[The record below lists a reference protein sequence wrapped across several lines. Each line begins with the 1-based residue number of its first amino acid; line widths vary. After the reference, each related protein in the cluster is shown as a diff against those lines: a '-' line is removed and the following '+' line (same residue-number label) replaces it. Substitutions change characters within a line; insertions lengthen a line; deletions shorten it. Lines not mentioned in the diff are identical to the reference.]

1 MSQTKKNIRT
11 LSDEDLRLWLQKE
24 NQPAFRLKQIKDW
37 IWKKGIRNFREMN
50 NIPSGLIDKMEHDF
64 ELGPVEIHE
73 VQKSSDGTIKAAMR
87 LSDGLV
93 VESVLIPKGKR
104 MTACVS
110 SQVGCPLSCAFC
122 ATAKIKRKRNLTA
135 AEIFDQVVL
144 IDRLAKEHYGTPLT
158 HIVYMGMGEPL
169 LNFKEVV
176 RSIRTITSPEGLNM
190 SPRRITISTAGIAK
204 MIKALADENL
214 RVNLAVSL
222 HAPNDKK
229 RSAIMP
235 INDVV
240 PLEEIK
246 ESLRY
251 FYSKTGIRPTLEYV
265 ALRGVND
272 TESDAKELL
281 AFSKKIISK
290 INIIQYNPVEGSGFL
305 PSYGNQL
312 KRFTD
317 ILKSGGAITTVRKS
331 RGKDIDA
338 ACGQLANK
346 NKLSEQNKEKTV
358 I

>member
-1 MSQTKKNIRT
+1 MSGIKKNIRALT
-11 LSDEDLRLWLQKE
+11 EDEIRLWLEDEK
-24 NQPAFRLKQIKDW
+24 QPAFRFKQIKEW
-37 IWKKGIRNFREMN
+37 IWKKGIRNFREMK
-50 NIPSGLIDKMEHDF
+50 NIPSGLIEKMEARF
-64 ELGPVEIHE
+64 ELGPVQIHE
-73 VQKSSDGTIKAAMR
+73 IQQSADGTIKAAML

-93 VESVLIPKGKR
+93 VEGVLIPKGKR

-110 SQVGCPLSCAFC
+110 SQVGCSLSCAFC

-144 IDRLAKEHYGTPLT
+144 IDKLAKEHYGLPLT

-169 LNFKEVV
+169 LNFREVV
-176 RSIRTITSPEGLNM
+176 NSVKIITSPDGLNM

-229 RSAIMP
+229 RSTIMP
-235 INDVV
+235 INDVI
-240 PLEEIK
+240 PLEEIR
-246 ESLRY
+246 ESLLY
-251 FYSKTGIRPTLEYV
+251 FYNKTGIRPTLEYV

-272 TESDAKELL
+272 SEADARELL

-290 INIIQYNPVEGSGFL
+290 INIIQYNPVQGSGFL

-312 KRFTD
+312 KRFTE
-317 ILKSGGAITTVRKS
+317 ILKKGSAITTIRRS